1 MSSGLLVTCLTP
13 NSWRSRTAAY
23 PSFRFPGPRATG
35 SNGLYARYDSHERD
49 RAPFGTPGAAPV
61 VLSPRG
67 HFGDL
72 QSLASTDRIYRRDLT
87 MRAIANNPK
96 WIANFP
102 YRAYSV
108 ALNCRGMRQSDVAI
122 PSTLS

>member
-1 MSSGLLVTCLTP
+1 
-13 NSWRSRTAAY
+13 
-23 PSFRFPGPRATG
+23 
-35 SNGLYARYDSHERD
+35 
-49 RAPFGTPGAAPV
+49 V

-102 YRAYSV
+102 YRAYSF
-108 ALNCRGMRQSDVAI
+108 ALNCRGMKAVGRGNPIDAVLTRPLIESGVHACRRKAARI
-122 PSTLS
+122 GEAEFVTTG